1 MSQLPAIGVDI
12 GSKYMCFGIWEGGR
26 GEILANEEGKR
37 TTAAF
42 DGEATTTYVVYVKA
56 LNKAVS
62 TCKEILGSN
71 DIHDEV
77 VIGVPT
83 HYNDSQRRTI
93 SYAIRGAGMKN
104 EKMCA
109 APILAAIAYGLEN
122 KPAGTVIF
130 IFHLGATTCT
140 ASLIRIQETICL
152 DVSDRKIEDSVFEE
166 VAAVAD
172 TRLGGDYFDE
182 RVVNHVIENLKNHN
196 GVEICGNERALSRVK
211 AAVEKAKRALSFS
224 CKSEVVVDGVLDG
237 KDLQMYITRSMFEEL
252 NKDLFLKCIDTVE
265 SCMEEAKLHKN
276 DVDEV
281 VVMGGSS
288 RIPKLQ
294 ELLANFF
301 IGKSYVTQVAP

>member
-12 GSKYMCFGIWEGGR
+12 GSKYMCFGIWERDR

-42 DGEATTTYVVYVKA
+42 DGEATTTYAVYLKA
-56 LNKAVS
+56 LNKSVS
-62 TCKEILGSN
+62 TCKEILGSD
-71 DIHDEV
+71 DIHDE
-77 VIGVPT
+77 
-83 HYNDSQRRTI
+83 RRTI
-93 SYAIRGAGMKN
+93 SYAIRDVIRDAGMKN
-104 EKMCA
+104 VKMCA

-130 IFHLGATTCT
+130 IFHLVVHHG
-140 ASLIRIQETICL
+140 IQ
-152 DVSDRKIEDSVFEE
+152 
-166 VAAVAD
+166 
-172 TRLGGDYFDE
+172 
-182 RVVNHVIENLKNHN
+182 NLKNHN
-196 GVEICGNERALSRVK
+196 GVEICRNERALSRVK
-211 AAVEKAKRALSFS
+211 TAVEKAKRALSFS

-252 NKDLFLKCIDTVE
+252 NKNLFLKCIDTVD
-265 SCMEEAKLHKN
+265 SCMEEAKLHNN

-301 IGKSYVTQVAP
+301 IGKELRNSIAPDEVVAYGATVRRGALAGFHPQNIGNLSPSRLSMLHGLLRDYMNARKAVVMFFLT